1 MFALIRWAPVVQSGQ
16 VYRAFDPRTRVR
28 IPAGAFIF
36 IMTEKISKEEQAW
49 IDSAAE
55 VRRLMDTN
63 PIELV
68 CSDHKTTREEVRRLR
83 NERHC
88 TFRAVASH
96 TSNKQCEIQLCGE
109 ALCRDAGA
117 DV

>member
-1 MFALIRWAPVVQSGQ
+1 MLWQ
-16 VYRAFDPRTRVR
+16 VTASFNSLVIYSSFNT
-28 IPAGAFIF
+28 
-36 IMTEKISKEEQAW
+36 MTEKISKEEQAW

-55 VRRLMDTN
+55 YNRIMNTN

-68 CSDHKTTREEVRRLR
+68 CTQHKTTREEVRKLR
-83 NERHC
+83 NENHY
-88 TFRAVASH
+88 TFRMIASR
-96 TSNKQCEIQLCGE
+96 TSDKECELPTCGE